1 MKSMELSGEQY
12 AKLFEQN
19 QDVLANNAARQRQ
32 YQDDFGKQEL
42 KILIKNGENKKTRL
56 RLIEQVEEVIKEV
69 DEFPHQPDD
78 QVFEQDKQICRN
90 DALKAMFHI
99 SRLPDIVEDMDLV
112 MAHRMVNAV
121 QYSWHWALV
130 RKGIIHKMAPGP
142 VVGK

>member
-1 MKSMELSGEQY
+1 MVSMNLNGEQY
-12 AKLFEQN
+12 EKLFKQN
-19 QDVLANNAARQRQ
+19 QNVLAVNAAKQRQ
-32 YQDDFGKQEL
+32 HLDDFGKEEL
-42 KILIKNGENKKTRL
+42 KLLIKKGMNKKTRL

-99 SRLPDIVEDMDLV
+99 SRLPDVVEDMDLV
-112 MAHRMVNAV
+112 LAHRMVNAV

-130 RKGIIHKMAPGP
+130 RKGVIHKMAPGP
-142 VVGK
+142 VVEK